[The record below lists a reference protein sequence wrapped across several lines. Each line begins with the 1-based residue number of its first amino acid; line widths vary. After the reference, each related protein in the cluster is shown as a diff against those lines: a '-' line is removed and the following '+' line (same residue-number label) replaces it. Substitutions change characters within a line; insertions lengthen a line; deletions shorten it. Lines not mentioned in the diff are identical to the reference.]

1 MAKKSQKGKTNKGI
15 VLIKKSNNL
24 IESRYKFDIW
34 ETRVFLSVL
43 AQIRRSDDDFQV
55 YRIWYKDVIKT
66 FGLKSGDSYSLLR
79 QAAQSLMGKSFFV
92 SYDNEGVMRE
102 KQYHILREIDYLKK
116 GQEGKATENNEY
128 IDVTVEQKMKPLLL
142 QLQKN
147 FTAYD
152 LRNIVKLGVYPV
164 RIYELLKQYQSI
176 GKRKLEVE
184 GMKRMFGILDQ
195 YKLFGDFFR
204 WIVKPAIKEIN
215 KHTDITITNVE
226 KIKEGRRVT
235 ALKFFFH
242 PKQAEELRKVHGETV
257 QAKLDFDGPKVAQ
270 IAENELIEVEMTDKD
285 LLFNEFQKDV
295 VQRFGVTPSVFLKLL
310 DKYSQEEVAQAVR
323 VTNRANY
330 QQQIKTNIAGFFILA
345 LKNGYTDPKEEAQK
359 KKLKAKETTLQKQR
373 IAAKKESL
381 EVEKTQQ
388 VNDKIREMVTAN
400 PELTNKAIAK
410 IAKSQ
415 LAKVIIKEKEKEL
428 GRPLEIE
435 DYRQDRTLRE
445 FVKNTIVEMQMK
457 QFLGIFEKYE
467 ADLEKLNNVIFK

>member
-1 MAKKSQKGKTNKGI
+1 MTKKTRKSKTNKGI

-43 AQIRRSDDDFQV
+43 SQIRRDDDDFQV

-92 SYDNEGVMRE
+92 SYENEGVMRE

-116 GQEGKATENNEY
+116 EQEGKSVENNEY

-164 RIYELLKQYQSI
+164 RIYELLKQYQTI
-176 GKRKLEVE
+176 GKRKLEVVE
-184 GMKRMFGILDQ
+184 MKRMFEVTGR
-195 YKLFGDFFR
+195 YNLFGDFFR

-215 KHTDITITNVE
+215 KHTDITITDVE
-226 KIKEGRRVT
+226 KIKEGRRVV
-235 ALKFFFH
+235 ALRFFFH
-242 PKQAEELRKVHGETV
+242 LKKADELRKAHGES
-257 QAKLDFDGPKVAQ
+257 QQSKLEFDYP
-270 IAENELIEVEMTDKD
+270 IDNNPSPSSIEEEEATQKDK
-285 LLFNEFQKDV
+285 LFNLFHKDV
-295 VQRFGVTPSVFLKLL
+295 VERFGVTPSVFLGLL
-310 DKYSQEEVAQAVR
+310 DEYSDEEVAQAIR

-359 KKLKAKETTLQKQR
+359 KKAEAQEAAMKKQE
-373 IAAKKESL
+373 ITAAKVVL
-381 EVEKTQQ
+381 EKKKAQQ
-388 VNDKIREMVTAN
+388 INDKIREMVTAN
-400 PELTNKAIAK
+400 PSLTNKAIAK

-415 LAKVIIKEKEKEL
+415 IAIVIIKQKEEKL
-428 GRPLEIE
+428 GRPLEVE

-445 FVKNTIVEMQMK
+445 FVKNTIMEMK
-457 QFLGIFEKYE
+457 INHFTNILEEYEKGMEQLSAMY
-467 ADLEKLNNVIFK
+467 

>member
-1 MAKKSQKGKTNKGI
+1 MAKRNQKRKTNKGI

-92 SYDNEGVMRE
+92 SYENEGVTRE

-116 GQEGKATENNEY
+116 GQEGRAVENNEY

-164 RIYELLKQYQSI
+164 RIYELLKQYQTI

-184 GMKRMFGILDQ
+184 EMKRMFGVTGQ
-195 YKLFGDFFR
+195 YNLFGDFFR

-215 KHTDITITNVE
+215 KHTDITITDVE
-226 KIKEGRRVT
+226 KIKEGRRVV
-235 ALKFFFH
+235 ALRFFFH
-242 PKQAEELRKVHGETV
+242 LKAADELRKAHGESI
-257 QAKLDFDGPKVAQ
+257 QSKLEFDYPIEQKA
-270 IAENELIEVEMTDKD
+270 AAPSLEVEETKKDK
-285 LLFNEFQKDV
+285 LFNTFHKDV
-295 VQRFGVTPSVFLKLL
+295 VKRFGVTPSVFLGLL
-310 DKYSQEEVAQAVR
+310 DKYSEEEVAQAIR

-359 KKLKAKETTLQKQR
+359 KKLEATKKQKMV
-373 IAAKKESL
+373 AEKESL
-381 EVEKTQQ
+381 ETQKNQ
-388 VNDKIREMVTAN
+388 QINDKIREMVAEN
-400 PELTNKAIAK
+400 PLLTDKAIAK
-410 IAKSQ
+410 IAKSRI
-415 LAKVIIKEKEKEL
+415 AKVIIKEKEEKL
-428 GRPLEIE
+428 GRALEVE

-445 FVKNTIVEMQMK
+445 FVKNTIMDMKMTHFANILEEYEMA
-457 QFLGIFEKYE
+457 I
-467 ADLEKLNNVIFK
+467 EKLKN